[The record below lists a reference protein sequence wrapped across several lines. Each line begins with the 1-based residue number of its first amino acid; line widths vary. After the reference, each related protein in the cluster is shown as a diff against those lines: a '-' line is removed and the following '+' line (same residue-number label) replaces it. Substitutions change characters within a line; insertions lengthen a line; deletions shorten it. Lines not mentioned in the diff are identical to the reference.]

1 MVMLMVS
8 IFCLTAPLAL
18 LYGFNARR
26 KAPQRAL
33 AWAGLVLSFLVF
45 VPFVMVMI
53 GSALNLGNALC
64 HAG

>member
-1 MVMLMVS
+1 MLMAS

-33 AWAGLVLSFLVF
+33 AWVGLALSLVVF

-53 GSALNLGNALC
+53 GSALNLREALC
-64 HAG
+64 R